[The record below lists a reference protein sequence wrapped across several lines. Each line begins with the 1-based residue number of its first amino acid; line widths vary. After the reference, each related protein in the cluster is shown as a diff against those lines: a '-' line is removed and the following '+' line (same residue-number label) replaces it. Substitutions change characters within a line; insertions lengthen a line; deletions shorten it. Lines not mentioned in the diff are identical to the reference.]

1 MAPVSCTITT
11 MVSAALRY
19 YPVQSTADIALF
31 AQTGP
36 RPLCWRSA
44 SEFAVGPEQWLRSQ
58 LLSSDHRELC
68 ATAPTSCT
76 SLVIRCDRHLA
87 KRAARSSRRCRCV
100 CRRRPS
106 KCQSGHQEFDI
117 APALPSLIWRRPIR
131 AVTPEFISSDRAF
144 GRSGRERACRSGAMK
159 IQSV

>member
-76 SLVIRCDRHLA
+76 SLVDRKSTRLN
-87 KRAARSSRRCRCV
+87 SSHTV
-100 CRRRPS
+100 IS
-106 KCQSGHQEFDI
+106 Y
-117 APALPSLIWRRPIR
+117 
-131 AVTPEFISSDRAF
+131 AVF
-144 GRSGRERACRSGAMK
+144 CLK
-159 IQSV
+159 KKKK